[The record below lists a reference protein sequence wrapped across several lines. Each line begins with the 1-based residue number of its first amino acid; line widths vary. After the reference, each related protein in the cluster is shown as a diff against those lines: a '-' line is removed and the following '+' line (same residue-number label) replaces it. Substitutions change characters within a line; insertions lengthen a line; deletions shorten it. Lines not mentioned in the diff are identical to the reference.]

1 MAAVPGILPTTPT
14 RERRGPAASCPPKRL
29 FRTPERRP
37 RASPQTQARHRQK
50 LEELRKLQRQNSY
63 FRRELERA
71 KHDEP
76 SKEAVLRAQKLRAS
90 IEIWQRHKREP
101 LSIEALEVCAQPC
114 ADDPCLHPLIEAPK
128 YAEEIEGLRRQ
139 MEQYARELQEMRAAC
154 DKQLDEMRE
163 QLRQATA
170 DRDEAHAALRNHRQE
185 TPSPSPPPPLSK
197 PDSSSSSSFSGAAG
211 TVGLLGLCAFFFW
224 TATIPVDIVRLTN

>member
-1 MAAVPGILPTTPT
+1 MAAAVPGILPTTPT
-14 RERRGPAASCPPKRL
+14 RERRGVAASCPPKRL

-37 RASPQTQARHRQK
+37 RASPQTQVRHRQK

-90 IEIWQRHKREP
+90 IEIWQRQKHEP
-101 LSIEALEVCAQPC
+101 LSIEALEVCAVPS
-114 ADDPCLHPLIEAPK
+114 ADDPSQHPLIEAPK

-139 MEQYARELQEMRAAC
+139 MDKYARELQEMRAAC
-154 DKQLDEMRE
+154 DKQLDAMRE
-163 QLRQATA
+163 QLQQATA
-170 DRDEAHAALRNHRQE
+170 ARDEAYAALRNRPQE
-185 TPSPSPPPPLSK
+185 TPPPPV
-197 PDSSSSSSFSGAAG
+197 SSSSTTKPSSSSLSGAIG
-211 TVGLLGLCAFFFW
+211 TFGLLGLCAFFIW
-224 TATIPVDIVRLTN
+224 VSTIPLDIVRLTN